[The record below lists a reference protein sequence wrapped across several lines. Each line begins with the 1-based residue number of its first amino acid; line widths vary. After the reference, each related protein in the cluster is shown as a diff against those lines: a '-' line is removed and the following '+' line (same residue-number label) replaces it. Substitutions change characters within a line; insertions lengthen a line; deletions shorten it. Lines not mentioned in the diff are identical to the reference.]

1 MNYKIKGG
9 KIMEKEIKNEWKIQ
23 EKNLVEAFLELK

>member
-9 KIMEKEIKNEWKIQ
+9 KIMEKEIKNEWEIFGKKLR
-23 EKNLVEAFLELK
+23 ENS